1 MFSTICLLFF
11 AAFILWMNTSK
22 RIIWRDKPELLQR
35 LAKESVRSKYISSF
49 LMVMAASLSVYQLG
63 LGSGLFAAV
72 VVLMCMGSLIVL
84 FFPFRY
90 VRLPWVI
97 GTYLVCFL
105 MEYLIR

>member
-11 AAFILWMNTSK
+11 VAFILWMNTSK
-22 RIIWRDKPELLQR
+22 RITWREKPELLQQ
-35 LAKESVRSKYISSF
+35 LAKESVRSKYISSM
-49 LMVMAASLSVYQLG
+49 LMVIATSLSVVQLG
-63 LGSGLFAAV
+63 FGSGLFAAI

-90 VRLPWVI
+90 VAFPWII